1 MLRRKIMET
10 NNLKNNG
17 HRLMEIAFNAVRE
30 LEYSEYEH
38 ERILELLDINE
49 TEYKTIKEFGREE
62 L

>member
-1 MLRRKIMET
+1 MGT

-17 HRLMEIAFNAVRE
+17 YRLMSIAFNAVRE

-49 TEYKTIKEFGREE
+49 TEYEAIKEFGREE

>member
-1 MLRRKIMET
+1 MET

-17 HRLMEIAFNAVRE
+17 YRLMCIAFNAVTE

-38 ERILELLDINE
+38 ERILELLGINE
-49 TEYKTIKEFGREE
+49 TEYKAIKEFGREE